1 MKKLLEIL
9 YNAWVIFWIILIFLI
24 LYPFMVFGIL
34 IKKLLWVHGLFQF
47 WAKSFFWIIGKPIQ
61 KEYRYK
67 PAKDQAYVF
76 VANHFSYLDI
86 AAGMEIVDNYFAYV
100 GKSSVRKV
108 PLLGY
113 VFRKLHIAVDRSN
126 KNSRSITLKR
136 GIAAIK
142 NGQSIFIMPEGGI
155 ISQTIPKM
163 HQPFKDGAFV
173 MAIENQVPIVPITF
187 KNLYDIMPQSKM
199 KSGIPKVVF
208 HEPIPTKGL
217 DKSNINDLKSHVY
230 QVIQGE
236 LDAYYSTTP

>member
-1 MKKLLEIL
+1 MKKPFEIL
-9 YNAWVIFWIILIFLI
+9 YNTWVIFWITLIFLI

-34 IKKLLWVHGLFQF
+34 TKKLLWVHGLFQL

-67 PAKDQAYVF
+67 PSKDQTYVF

-86 AAGMEIVDNYFAYV
+86 AAGMGIVDNYFAYV

-136 GIAAIK
+136 GIEAIK

-155 ISQTIPKM
+155 ISQNIPKM
-163 HQPFKDGAFV
+163 HQPFKDGPFV

-187 KNLYDIMPQSKM
+187 KNLYEIMPQSTL
-199 KSGIPKVVF
+199 KSGIPQVVF
-208 HEPIPTKGL
+208 HDPLETRGMNKG
-217 DKSNINDLKSHVY
+217 NIEDLKEQVY
-230 QVIQGE
+230 QVIQAE
-236 LDAYYSTTP
+236 LDTYCATQS

>member
-1 MKKLLEIL
+1 MKKLLEVL
-9 YNAWVIFWIILIFLI
+9 YNAWVIFWITIIFLI

-34 IKKLLWVHGLFQF
+34 TKKLLWAHGLFQF

-67 PAKDQAYVF
+67 PAKDQTYVF

-86 AAGMEIVDNYFAYV
+86 AAGMGIVDNYFAYV

-136 GIAAIK
+136 GISAIK

-199 KSGIPKVVF
+199 KSGKPKVVF

-217 DKSNINDLKSHVY
+217 GKSHIEDLKGRVY

-236 LDAYYSTTP
+236 LDAYYAAKP